1 MPCSA
6 LYTNLS
12 FLYQLSIFKMSLYER
27 DFTNGEGAM
36 VKGDVGDRKGRVGK
50 QREMGGGGEL
60 SREI

>member
-36 VKGDVGDRKGRVGK
+36 VKGEVGDRKGRVGK
-50 QREMGGGGEL
+50 QREMGG
-60 SREI
+60 S